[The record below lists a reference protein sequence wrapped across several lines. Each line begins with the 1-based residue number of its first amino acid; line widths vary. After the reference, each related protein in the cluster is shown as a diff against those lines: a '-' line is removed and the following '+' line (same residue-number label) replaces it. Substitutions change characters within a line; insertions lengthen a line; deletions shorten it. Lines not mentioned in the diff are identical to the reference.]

1 MNDEL
6 TLSKL
11 ETALQ
16 AAPYY
21 SHIGMVRE
29 LDVLRDVRI
38 GKKGTDAQR
47 NTLLRII
54 NHNATAGRP
63 IIDRLVKSLGDSAPL
78 AGILFSL
85 QKQSNDDSE
94 I

>member
-1 MNDEL
+1 MTDEP
-6 TLSKL
+6 TFSKL

-16 AAPYY
+16 AAPNY

-29 LDVLRDVRI
+29 LDVLRDVLI

-54 NHNATAGRP
+54 NHNAIAGRP
-63 IIDRLVKSLGDSAPL
+63 IIDRLIKTLGDSAPP

-85 QKQSNDDSE
+85 QKQSNDDTE